1 MSPEAMWKMAL
12 NETKTIDK
20 FDITRVPGG
29 WIYRFFET
37 RPTAVFVPLD
47 NEFVSRSNVVANN

>member
-1 MSPEAMWKMAL
+1 MNSNELFNMKL
-12 NETKTIDK
+12 HETKTIGK

-37 RPTAVFVPLD
+37 RPTAVFVPLS
-47 NEFVSRSNVVANN
+47 NEFVERIKKEDVR